1 MIYGLTSRS
10 RCAFSINASGE
21 GKSSSEN
28 VNTLPHDYYSL
39 NPWWKKSSDFETLG
53 WSQTARRIMWFL
65 DDHYIHFPGGY

>member
-39 NPWWKKSSDFETLG
+39 NPG
-53 WSQTARRIMWFL
+53 RRAAAQILKLW
-65 DDHYIHFPGGY
+65 GGAKPQGVLCGF